1 MTSDNSIEIDK
12 HMAREL
18 RELRELREFHN
29 ARGDIQDPVLLIL
42 RIHLFTEYL

>member
-12 HMAREL
+12 HMA

>member
-18 RELRELREFHN
+18 RWYPRSGLAH
-29 ARGDIQDPVLLIL
+29 
-42 RIHLFTEYL
+42 FTHSSFYWISIRKN

>member
-18 RELRELREFHN
+18 HN

>member
-18 RELRELREFHN
+18 RELHN